1 MGSTAL
7 NYINNFTVSNQGITD
22 LRELLMLQVLKTGSL
37 TEVLNMNY
45 GVRNGKRIGGI
56 GEFGLVGKNSP
67 MCNPQFNNTNL
78 ATQEKVWELGNVSI
92 LERLCADDFVDTM
105 VKFSMGTGNDKADL
119 TGDDLMSIV
128 IEPKLAEALEKTL
141 WRVFWFGDKN
151 AANIGAGGVIT
162 TGIDVDFFNMTDG
175 LFKRLFTIAPT
186 GSAQHVP
193 IASNGNSTYQSQ
205 KNGLLLGT
213 SDSATEIMDSLIYN
227 ADMRLRQSSDKFV
240 LCTQS
245 FADALAAD
253 IKRSNK
259 GSDLQWESLFDGLVY
274 ATRYNGETVIALPMW
289 DEMIR
294 SFEDDGTRWNNPHRA
309 VYASKSTLMAGTE
322 SSDLLGALK
331 IWFSDDDQDVKIIA
345 RDDVGTMIWEDNL
358 IMMAY

>member
-22 LRELLMLQVLKTGSL
+22 LRELLMLSVLKTGSL
-37 TEVLNMNY
+37 PEVLNMNY
-45 GVRNGKRIGGI
+45 GVRNGKRIGGV
-56 GEFGLVGKNSP
+56 GEFGLVGKSAP

-105 VKFSMGTGNDKADL
+105 VKFSMGTGNDKADM

-128 IEPKLAEALEKTL
+128 IEPRLALALERTL

-151 AANIGAGGVIT
+151 AANIGAGGIIT

-175 LFKRLFTIAPT
+175 LFKRLFAIAPT
-186 GSAQHVP
+186 GSKQHVS
-193 IASNGNSTYQSQ
+193 IAANAQATYRLQHDSMFTQ
-205 KNGLLLGT
+205 GAAT
-213 SDSATEIMDSLIYN
+213 SVVDELIYN

-245 FADALAAD
+245 FADALASD
-253 IKRSNK
+253 IKKSNK

-274 ATRYNGETVIALPMW
+274 ATRYNGETIIALPVW

-294 SFEDDGTRWNNPHRA
+294 AFEDDGTKWNNPHRA
-309 VYASKSTLMAGTE
+309 VYASKNTLMAGIE

-345 RDDVGTMIWEDNL
+345 RDDVGTMIWEDDL